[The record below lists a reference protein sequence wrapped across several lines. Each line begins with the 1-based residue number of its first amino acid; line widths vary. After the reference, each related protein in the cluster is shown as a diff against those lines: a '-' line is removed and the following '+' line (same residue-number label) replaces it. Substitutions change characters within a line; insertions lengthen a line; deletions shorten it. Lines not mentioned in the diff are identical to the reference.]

1 MLQVHNKLYAKFIVE
16 LGFHW
21 LIVVGDITHM
31 TYYRALCKTYD
42 ILQNLRPQYGSQMQ
56 WVLPFPGDW
65 HVLYNHQKVLLKI
78 YGEAGLL
85 QLAKV
90 AGHRAKTL
98 KSLAQASHF
107 KRTHNFIIQS
117 FEAMYRCFVR
127 TYLSTIESDSSQVVT
142 STANTLAIALAS
154 VTSDVGLE
162 KLLEQLKATF
172 NTTLL
177 DLTLT
182 VGFRAFMEDLC
193 KSKKTCHFWH
203 EYLTLNSLIY
213 MALFIAIRNADW
225 MLRMA
230 AIKSVAAVFCAFN
243 RPIYQNLT
251 PQALS

>member
-1 MLQVHNKLYAKFIVE
+1 
-16 LGFHW
+16 
-21 LIVVGDITHM
+21 
-31 TYYRALCKTYD
+31 
-42 ILQNLRPQYGSQMQ
+42 MQ
-56 WVLPFPGDW
+56 WVLPFPGEW
-65 HVLYNHQKVLLKI
+65 HVLYNHQKVLLTI

-90 AGHRAKTL
+90 AGHRAETL

-127 TYLSTIESDSSQVVT
+127 TYLSTIESDSSQVVA
-142 STANTLAIALAS
+142 STAITLAIAVAS

-162 KLLEQLKATF
+162 ELLEQLKATF

-177 DLTLT
+177 DLT

-193 KSKKTCHFWH
+193 KSKKTCQFWH

-213 MALFIAIRNADW
+213 MALFIAIRNANW
-225 MLRMA
+225 MLQMA

-243 RPIYQNLT
+243 RPIYQNLI
-251 PQALS
+251 PQHLADLLCFPIPVMQHFKKVLSQFISLKAVGMQLAWMKRMR